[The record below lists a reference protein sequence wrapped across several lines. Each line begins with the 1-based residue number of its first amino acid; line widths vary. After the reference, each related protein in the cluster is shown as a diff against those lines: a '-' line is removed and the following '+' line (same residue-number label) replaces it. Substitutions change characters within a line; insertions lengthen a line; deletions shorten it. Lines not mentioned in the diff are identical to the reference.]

1 MHYYLDLDYNGL
13 IDAKQQ
19 SPKIIIAEH
28 LNPVSEE
35 IYEKAE
41 IGGKYLDGKLYPPPP
56 VPDPDLRQTGLTRM
70 NFMLRLDDCGYLDAV
85 EQDVADGKLSK
96 RAKIMWENAEV
107 FERLSPELDKWA
119 ADLGFTDEQ
128 LDEVFEIKST

>member
-1 MHYYLDLDYNGL
+1 
-13 IDAKQQ
+13 
-19 SPKIIIAEH
+19 
-28 LNPVSEE
+28 
-35 IYEKAE
+35 
-41 IGGKYLDGKLYPPPP
+41 
-56 VPDPDLRQTGLTRM
+56 M